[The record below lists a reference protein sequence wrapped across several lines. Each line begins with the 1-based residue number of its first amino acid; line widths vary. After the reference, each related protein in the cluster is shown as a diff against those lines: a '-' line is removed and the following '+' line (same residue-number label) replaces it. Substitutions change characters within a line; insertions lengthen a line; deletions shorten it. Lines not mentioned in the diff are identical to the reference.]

1 MGVAISGWE
10 LAKAVASSGQMG
22 VVSGTALAVTV
33 ARRLQLGDE
42 GGHLRRAFDAFPV
55 SEIADR
61 VWAEYFLEGGKAEGV
76 AFKGVP
82 MPTLNPGRRFDE
94 LTVVA
99 NFVEVFLA
107 KEGHQGLVGIN
118 LLEKIQLPTLPVL
131 FGAMLAGVD
140 YVLMGA
146 GIPRS
151 IPGMLDGLARGE
163 TVRLRV
169 DVQGAASG
177 RVYESVF
184 DPSAFFEGRP
194 LPELKRPQ
202 FLAIVSSA
210 TLAMTLAKKSNGR
223 VDGFIVEGSTAG
235 GHNAPP
241 RGQMQLDEL
250 GQPIYGPRD
259 EPELEKI
266 KALGLPFWLAGSYGR
281 QGRLAE
287 ALALGATGVQVGTAF
302 AFCEESGLDLALKR
316 RVVGLSSQGKVG
328 IFTDPLAS
336 PTGFP
341 FKVVS
346 LEGTLHDAAKY
357 EQSNGRSPC
366 RWRETEPKHPRWD
379 DGEEARGSVCAEMR
393 SLSAT
398 VRWPSVEPSEGFC
411 GLAGQHV
418 HEGED
423 DVEEASFEKEEKK
436 EWQPVGSLVPHGATS
451 LLVMW
456 EAPNHGFHIVRR
468 SRVHPGLSP

>member
-1 MGVAISGWE
+1 MGVAISGWA
-10 LAKAVASSGQMG
+10 LAKAVAGAGQLG

-55 SEIADR
+55 REIADR
-61 VWAEYFLEGGKAEGV
+61 VWTEYYLEGGKAEGV

-107 KEGHQGLVGIN
+107 KEGHTGVVGIN

-169 DVQGAASG
+169 DVQGAAAG
-177 RVYESVF
+177 RAYESVF

-281 QGRLAE
+281 PGRLAE

-302 AFCEESGLDLALKR
+302 AFCEESGLDLELKR
-316 RVVGLSSQGKVG
+316 RVVGLSAQRKVG

-346 LEGTLHDAAKY
+346 LEGTLYDA
-357 EQSNGRSPC
+357 EQY
-366 RWRETEPKHPRWD
+366 
-379 DGEEARGSVCAEMR
+379 EARTRVCDLGYLRQMYAKEDG
-393 SLSAT
+393 T
-398 VRWPSVEPSEGFC
+398 VGYRCASEPLEHYERKGGKLEDTVGRKC
-411 GLAGQHV
+411 ICNALPANVGLAQVRSDRRVEGVLITAGNDVANVAQYLEAGQ
-418 HEGED
+418 D
-423 DVEEASFEKEEKK
+423 SYTAADVIR
-436 EWQPVGSLVPHGATS
+436 V
-451 LLVMW
+451 LLAGV
-456 EAPNHGFHIVRR
+456 A
-468 SRVHPGLSP
+468 